1 MNRQEP
7 IQPNMELFSALSD
20 EMRLK
25 IMMIL
30 SESEFTVNEIKD
42 ILGIHQSNASRH
54 LAKLSACRLLKDRRE
69 STKSYY
75 GLSDELYGSPSL
87 REIIKNAYEQLPD
100 LQILKSQIEQV
111 LSERRTTM
119 ARKLHKLDESAGGLK
134 AQISLFTKLIT
145 PFEHAIDI
153 GCGAGGD
160 LSVLLAGRCKHVTA
174 IDIQPEVVSEFN
186 DTLEKKGIQ
195 NVTAITADMV
205 SIPLPDA
212 CADLVLMSQVLHY
225 ATSPDTALKEA
236 IRLLKPNGTL
246 ALLDLAPHTE
256 EELRER
262 QGHLWLGFDQARI
275 EMMLKDLPCKIVSSE
290 AIANSS
296 AESLPAICFIVEK
309 Q

>member
-1 MNRQEP
+1 
-7 IQPNMELFSALSD
+7 MELFSALSD

-54 LAKLSACRLLKDRRE
+54 LAKLSACKLLKDRRE

-87 REIIKNAYEQLPD
+87 REIIRNAYEQLPD
-100 LQILKSQIEQV
+100 LAILKSQIDRV
-111 LSERRTTM
+111 LSERRSST

-134 AQISLFTKLIT
+134 AQLSLFTKLMA

-160 LSVLLAGRCKHVTA
+160 ISVLLAGKCKRVTA
-174 IDIQPEVVSEFN
+174 IDIQPEVISELKE
-186 DTLEKKGIQ
+186 TLAKKGFDNIS
-195 NVTAITADMV
+195 AITADMV
-205 SIPLPDA
+205 NVPLPND

-225 ATSPDTALKEA
+225 ATSPDSALKEA
-236 IRLLKPNGTL
+236 IRLLKPKGTL

-256 EELRER
+256 EELREK

-275 EMMLKDLPCKIVSSE
+275 EMMLSDLPCKIVNSE
-290 AIANSS
+290 VIANESS
-296 AESLPAICFIVEK
+296 VESLPAICFIVEK

>member
-1 MNRQEP
+1 
-7 IQPNMELFSALSD
+7 MELFSALSD

-54 LAKLSACRLLKDRRE
+54 LAKLSACKLLKDRRE

-87 REIIKNAYEQLPD
+87 REIIRNAYEQLPD
-100 LQILKSQIEQV
+100 LAILKSQIDRV
-111 LSERRTTM
+111 LSERRSST

-134 AQISLFTKLIT
+134 AQLSLFTKLMA

-160 LSVLLAGRCKHVTA
+160 ISVLLAGKCKRVTA
-174 IDIQPEVVSEFN
+174 IDIQPEVISELKE
-186 DTLEKKGIQ
+186 TLAKKGFDNIS
-195 NVTAITADMV
+195 AITADMV
-205 SIPLPDA
+205 NVPLPND

-225 ATSPDTALKEA
+225 ATSPDSALKEA
-236 IRLLKPNGTL
+236 IRLLKPKGTL

-256 EELRER
+256 EELREK

-275 EMMLKDLPCKIVSSE
+275 EMMLSDLPCKIVNSE
-290 AIANSS
+290 VIANESS